1 MEKIVKPSLKIFKSN
16 NIKFGMHRHDHSGKG
31 YFNYRMLN
39 NYDFT
44 MADSSIRGMGKGFGN
59 LRTEFIINEKYYS
72 KLLKLITKNESELTM
87 YQNPY
92 TLITAKYS
100 VSDNYATQA
109 KKLNFDPILFD
120 RKISKLRGLKKDTF
134 DKNYLA

>member
-1 MEKIVKPSLKIFKSN
+1 
-16 NIKFGMHRHDHSGKG
+16 
-31 YFNYRMLN
+31 
-39 NYDFT
+39 

-59 LRTEFIINEKYYS
+59 LRTEFIINKKYYP
-72 KLLKLITKNESELTM
+72 KLLDLIIKYEDELTM

-109 KKLNFDPILFD
+109 KKLNYNPNSFDK
-120 RKISKLRGLKKDTF
+120 KISKIKGLKRDNF
-134 DKNYLA
+134 DPNYLIK